1 MVSSDEIAS
10 PQAGRP
16 TLLEVDERSVT
27 RRLDNY
33 LRKILKGVPKS
44 HIYRIIRDGQVR
56 VNSGRVK
63 PDYRLRYKDK
73 VRIPPVR
80 TASRDSVGVLDLSK
94 VDLIQTLYED

>member
-16 TLLEVDERSVT
+16 TLLEVDERSAT

-44 HIYRIIRDGQVR
+44 HLYRIIRDGQVR
-56 VNSGRVK
+56 VKIGRAHV
-63 PDYRLRYKDK
+63 
-73 VRIPPVR
+73 
-80 TASRDSVGVLDLSK
+80 
-94 VDLIQTLYED
+94 